1 MRWLA
6 LLWVLGSVVWA
17 QMVPQGFQERFDQA
31 WRLVADQYWDR
42 AYRGVDWDEIR
53 QKYQQELPGLKD
65 WDGLYGLLRR
75 MYGEIGDQHTTFLSP
90 TQATEFFS
98 AGGCVELPIPRRAQ
112 QIEATSTLP
121 AGVSFRDGVA
131 ILQLPNLLSIERVRD
146 LLLAVQQVEQ
156 GQAPMPIKGYILD
169 LRGNPGGLLV
179 RMAEVAAVFM
189 RGLPWRVITGRYG
202 TYPQF
207 TLPPYGAAQTQ
218 KPLVVLIDARV
229 NSAAEGLAG
238 ALKEGGRAYLI
249 GQTTAGNTEVLV
261 PYCFPDRAVGLV
273 AAGVLAPI
281 RGATWEGRGV
291 TPDLEV
297 NPEVAL
303 EAALDYLHNLPVTD
317 KAGR

>member
-6 LLWVLGSVVWA
+6 LLWVLGSVAWA
-17 QMVPQGFQERFDQA
+17 QMVAPGFQERFDQA
-31 WRLVADQYWDR
+31 WRLVAEQYWDR
-42 AYRGVDWDEIR
+42 AYGGVDWEAVR
-53 QKYQQELPGLKD
+53 QKYQQELPSLQD

-75 MYGEIGDQHTTFLSP
+75 MYAEIGDQHTTFLSP
-90 TQATEFFS
+90 TQATEYFS
-98 AGGCVELPIPRRAQ
+98 TGGCIDLPIPRQAQ

-121 AGVSFRDGVA
+121 PGVSFRDGVA
-131 ILQLPNLLSIERVRD
+131 ILQLSSLLSAELVRN

-179 RMAEVAAVFM
+179 RMAEVAAIFM

-207 TLPPYGAAQTQ
+207 TLPPYGTAPTQ

-238 ALKEGGRAYLI
+238 ALKESRRAYLI

-281 RGATWEGRGV
+281 RGPTWEGRGV

-297 NPEVAL
+297 NPELAL
-303 EAALDYLHNLPVTD
+303 EVAVEYLNNLPAT
-317 KAGR
+317 RN